1 MQARRLM
8 NIQWGTFAPDT
19 APSQRRLQTLGLTA
33 AVRHYNDRSVPGLG
47 GLWFGMPIA
56 WSLLGVWLAEEL
68 GDRVR
73 PLSCA
78 DAIEAAVM
86 VQALKERRGRA
97 RGVRKLA
104 GISDPSFKA
113 LSARGAYVTQPYRM
127 GTVEPLIQLGLVV
140 GASQR
145 FNLYR
150 LSPIGD
156 RILKSLV
163 NEQNKLKA
171 WAIGSP
177 LKRLPSLAPDA
188 PLPADSAKLL
198 ERQLREHGD
207 AHRRRVFLDIPE
219 NVMRAASISSSD
231 PPAGIERSHWN
242 DLRSGVALI
251 QLRDEAVRA
260 IGAIEQQLQSCG
272 HAGLTVHE
280 ATQAASGN
288 LEKISVLA
296 SIMLARDDTSQGQ
309 LAHEFARACCSP
321 AEVTI
326 AELARRDGTVI
337 RLLPN
342 GEVGLG
348 PAGGQSAT
356 DMKDDEDEV
365 GHVPSDTIIPELP
378 RINNLY
384 ALKRDLQLSTAEH

>member
-1 MQARRLM
+1 M

-19 APSQRRLQTLGLTA
+19 APSQRRLQTLGLTTA
-33 AVRHYNDRSVPGLG
+33 IRHYHDRSVPGLG

-78 DAIEAAVM
+78 NAIEAAVM
-86 VQALKERRGRA
+86 VQALKERRDRA

-113 LSARGAYVTQPYRM
+113 LSGRGAYVTQPYRM
-127 GTVEPLIQLGLVV
+127 GTVEPLLQLGLVV

-156 RILKSLV
+156 RIVRGLV
-163 NEQNKLKA
+163 NEQNKLRA
-171 WAIGSP
+171 WANGSL
-177 LKRLPSLAPDA
+177 LKQLPRLAPDA

-207 AHRRRVFLDIPE
+207 AHRRRALLDLPE
-219 NVMRAASISSSD
+219 QVLRAAMISSAD
-231 PPAGIERSHWN
+231 PPAGIEQPHWN
-242 DLRSGVALI
+242 DIRSGVALI
-251 QLRDEAVRA
+251 QLRDESVRA
-260 IGAIEQQLQSCG
+260 IGAIEQQLQSFG
-272 HAGLTVHE
+272 RAGITVYE
-280 ATQAASGN
+280 ATQAASSN
-288 LEKISVLA
+288 LKQVSALA
-296 SIMLARDDTSQGQ
+296 RIMLARDDTSPGR

-321 AEVTI
+321 PEVTV

-342 GEVGLG
+342 GQVGLG

-356 DMKDDEDEV
+356 DMKDEEDEAD
-365 GHVPSDTIIPELP
+365 PDTNEIIIPEIP

>member
-78 DAIEAAVM
+78 NAIEAAVM
-86 VQALKERRGRA
+86 VQALKERRDRA

-156 RILKSLV
+156 RILKCLV

-171 WAIGSP
+171 WANGSP

-188 PLPADSAKLL
+188 LLPADSAKLL

-207 AHRRRVFLDIPE
+207 AHRRRALLDIPE

-272 HAGLTVHE
+272 RAGLTVHE

-337 RLLPN
+337 RMLPN
-342 GEVGLG
+342 GQVGLG

-356 DMKDDEDEV
+356 DMTDEEDEV